1 MRKVFKKEN
10 LPVEEFT
17 ILKDSI
23 STYTDCK
30 LLYAY
35 WQGNPFRSVI
45 VVTDAPH
52 ARRFRMVMNKVFR
65 DADVKIISCPSFP
78 EKPLENFFA
87 DEEDYVM
94 YVASEYVKIVAY
106 VLKYTFQD

>member
-1 MRKVFKKEN
+1 MPLGVASERISSMRCTWSKRGGA
-10 LPVEEFT
+10 
-17 ILKDSI
+17 
-23 STYTDCK
+23 DCE

-35 WQGNPFRSVI
+35 WKRNPFRSVI

-78 EKPLENFFA
+78 ERPLEDFFA

-94 YVASEYVKIVAY
+94 YVSSEYVKIVAY
-106 VLKYTFQD
+106 VLKYSFHD

>member
-1 MRKVFKKEN
+1 MPLGVASERISSMRCTWSKRGG
-10 LPVEEFT
+10 
-17 ILKDSI
+17 
-23 STYTDCK
+23 TDCE

-35 WQGNPFRSVI
+35 WKRNPFRSVI

-78 EKPLENFFA
+78 ERPLEDFFA

-94 YVASEYVKIVAY
+94 YVSSEYVKIVAY
-106 VLKYTFQD
+106 VLKYSFHD